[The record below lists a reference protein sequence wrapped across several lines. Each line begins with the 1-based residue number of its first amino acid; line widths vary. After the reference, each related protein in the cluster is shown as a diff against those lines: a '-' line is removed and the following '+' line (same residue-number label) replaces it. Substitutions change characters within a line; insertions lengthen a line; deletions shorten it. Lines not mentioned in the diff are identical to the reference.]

1 MIHLDNNKYGMIAYG
16 SGHGNTMYELDKRM
30 VASRKTNEVSWS
42 VTYLAEVDAETIHRR
57 LKNMMKGM

>member
-1 MIHLDNNKYGMIAYG
+1 MIAYG